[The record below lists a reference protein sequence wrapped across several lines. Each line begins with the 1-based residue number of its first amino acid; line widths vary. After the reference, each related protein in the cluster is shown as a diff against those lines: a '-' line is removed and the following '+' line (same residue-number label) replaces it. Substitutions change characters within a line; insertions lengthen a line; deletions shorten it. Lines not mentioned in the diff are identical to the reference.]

1 MAKVYVCLATGY
13 EETEALGTLDVLR
26 RAGVDARTV
35 SMTGEELVTSSHKVT
50 VKADE
55 IFESADFST
64 ADMVVLPG
72 GLPGATNLDAH
83 QGLAK
88 VLKEFRNSNGK
99 FVAAICAAPMVLGHL
114 GILEGCN
121 ATCYPGFESHL
132 HGASTH
138 GNGVEVDGN
147 VITGRGPGFTF
158 AFGLKLVEVLC
169 GKQKADEVAAGMLL
183 K

>member
-26 RAGVDARTV
+26 RAGLDARTV
-35 SMTGEELVTSSHKVT
+35 SMTGEELVTSSHQVT

-55 IFESADFST
+55 LFENADFAS

-83 QGLAK
+83 KGLSE
-88 VLKEFRNSNGK
+88 VLKDFSQKGK

-114 GILEGCN
+114 GLLEGHK
-121 ATCYPGFESHL
+121 ATCYPSFESHL
-132 HGASTH
+132 QGAVTE
-138 GNGVEVDGN
+138 GNGVEVSGN
-147 VITGRGPGFTF
+147 FVTGKGPGFTF

-169 GKQKADEVAAGMLL
+169 GKEKADEVAAGMLL
-183 K
+183 I